1 MNLNNLL
8 HTFSQ
13 SSYISTELSFICI
26 FITSSCLWRVQ

>member
-13 SSYISTELSFICI
+13 SSYISTELSFHLY
-26 FITSSCLWRVQ
+26 FYHQ